1 MLKFWEKMLWF
12 LFILSVIAIVTN
24 FVLVKMDVFII
35 PFWVPLSAC
44 VGCVT
49 FGIYQIKKE
58 KMLRLS
64 GKEKEL
70 DATFKKIQRMSAKEK
85 TEFAISENAVY
96 YFEKVEE
103 VKEVITTEEFSK
115 YKTVLFGT
123 EDPYIV
129 TEEGKILVKACPGD
143 FKEKQD

>member
-12 LFILSVIAIVTN
+12 LFILSVITIVTN
-24 FVLVKMDVFII
+24 FVLVKMNVFII
-35 PFWVPLSAC
+35 PFWVPLIAYAC
-44 VGCVT
+44 CTT
-49 FGIYQIKKE
+49 FGIYQVKKV

-64 GKEKEL
+64 GKAKEV

-85 TEFAISENAVY
+85 TEFATSENSVY

-103 VKEVITTEEFSK
+103 VKKIITPEEFSK

-129 TEEGKILVKACPGD
+129 TEEGKITVKACPGNFLD
-143 FKEKQD
+143 K